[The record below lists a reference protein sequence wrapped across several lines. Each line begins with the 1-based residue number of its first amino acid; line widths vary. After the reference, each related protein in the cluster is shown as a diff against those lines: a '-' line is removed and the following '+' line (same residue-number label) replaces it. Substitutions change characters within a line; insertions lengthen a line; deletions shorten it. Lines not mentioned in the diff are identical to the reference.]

1 MNLVLLEKKDF
12 IEDNHVRVSGRRFE
26 HLMTVNRVKKEDQLA
41 CGLLNGRMGTGCV
54 TCISDSHIDMAVH
67 LDTDPPE
74 PLPLTLV
81 LALPRPKMLKRIIE
95 STTSLGVKTI
105 FLINSWRVEKSV
117 WQSPLLSEDQ
127 LKKHM
132 VLGLE
137 QSKDTLLPKIYQKRF
152 FTRFVKEE
160 LPLIAKDSV
169 CITAHP
175 KTPALCPS
183 GIRQPVTL
191 VIGPEGGFIDIEVKT
206 LEKQGFSSYHIGQR
220 ILRVETAVP
229 YMISR
234 LMAS

>member
-1 MNLVLLEKKDF
+1 MNLVLVERKDF

-105 FLINSWRVEKSV
+105 FLINSWRVEKSF

-160 LPLIAKDSV
+160 LPLIARDSV

-175 KTPALCPS
+175 KTPDLCPS
-183 GIRQPVTL
+183 GIKKPVTL